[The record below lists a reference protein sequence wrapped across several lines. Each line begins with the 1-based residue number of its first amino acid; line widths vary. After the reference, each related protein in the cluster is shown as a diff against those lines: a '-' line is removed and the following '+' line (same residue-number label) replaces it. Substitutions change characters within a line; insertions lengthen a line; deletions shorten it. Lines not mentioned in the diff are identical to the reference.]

1 MSSEC
6 ALFSHIWVDQ
16 DYKKDLMTFALKHF
30 RRHNPDSFIILS
42 GHGMFPKNATKYCDK
57 VLWSDTIRTGEVGY
71 GHPKCVREGLEF
83 AKKQGFERV
92 LKQRADCIFACSGVH
107 SYYDSL
113 LGNKKFLVTTHPS
126 TPFVIGDLCMY
137 GDIDVFLEGW
147 NILKWDDTL
156 NGMDNFQ
163 NTLACHDQLRYTT
176 IEKMKWVFL
185 DPYWETLDT
194 ESILENNFEYHNM
207 LWGKEYSERA
217 QSR

>member
-1 MSSEC
+1 
-6 ALFSHIWVDQ
+6 
-16 DYKKDLMTFALKHF
+16 
-30 RRHNPDSFIILS
+30 
-42 GHGMFPKNATKYCDK
+42 
-57 VLWSDTIRTGEVGY
+57 
-71 GHPKCVREGLEF
+71 
-83 AKKQGFERV
+83 
-92 LKQRADCIFACSGVH
+92 
-107 SYYDSL
+107 
-113 LGNKKFLVTTHPS
+113 
-126 TPFVIGDLCMY
+126 MY